1 MKLSRANAF
10 GLNLKGSRKMKD
22 LLMMWLNKP
31 KEKLTVEEIEVQ
43 VWAFVVR
50 SITIMVLVIA
60 FGVLYAIA
68 FEVQSEDLA
77 PIDAIFLEILKA
89 IAFMGV
95 GTLGGISGRK
105 ATGAI
110 AQAIAGK
117 SDDGQPS

>member
-1 MKLSRANAF
+1 MKE
-10 GLNLKGSRKMKD
+10 
-22 LLMMWLNKP
+22 LLVTWLNKP
-31 KEKLTVEEIEVQ
+31 KDKPTVEEVEVQ

-50 SITIMVLVIA
+50 SITVMVMVIA

-68 FEVQSEDLA
+68 FETQEETLA

-105 ATGAI
+105 ATAAVARAI
-110 AQAIAGK
+110 VGEDK
-117 SDDGQPS
+117 DGQPT

>member
-1 MKLSRANAF
+1 MKE
-10 GLNLKGSRKMKD
+10 
-22 LLMMWLNKP
+22 LLTMWLNKP
-31 KEKLTVEEIEVQ
+31 VVKPSVEEVEVH

-50 SITIMVLVIA
+50 SITVMVMVIA

-68 FEVQSEDLA
+68 FETQSDELA

-105 ATGAI
+105 ATAAI
-110 AQAIAGK
+110 ANAIVGE
-117 SDDGQPS
+117 DDAAK

>member
-1 MKLSRANAF
+1 MKE
-10 GLNLKGSRKMKD
+10 
-22 LLMMWLNKP
+22 LLVLWLNKP
-31 KEKLTVEEIEVQ
+31 NPTVDEVEVR

-50 SITIMVLVIA
+50 SITLMVMVIA

-68 FEVQSEDLA
+68 FETQTAELA

-105 ATGAI
+105 ATSAVAKAI
-110 AQAIAGK
+110 VGDEKKEA
-117 SDDGQPS
+117 